1 MSANNTDS
9 AELNNYSSQ
18 MRTYIDSSIGNYNS
32 LLYLATD
39 DHENQ
44 EIQNEL
50 IKELLDLG
58 FQSGEYNTQID
69 QSLGRTDSW
78 LEMHYSSINEI
89 LKVYLKCDYGS
100 FQKNINQCSQKIHNM
115 GNQLYQKVNAIYK
128 NTSSSL
134 KISDSSFVEE
144 WKRRWSL
151 IIIDLVMPF
160 DSIVASIVLLILINK
175 L

>member
-9 AELNNYSSQ
+9 TELKDQSSQ

-44 EIQNEL
+44 EIQND
-50 IKELLDLG
+50 ITKELLDLG
-58 FQSGEYNTQID
+58 FQAGEISTQIN
-69 QSLGRTDSW
+69 QSLRRNDSS
-78 LEMHYSSINEI
+78 LEMHYSSINEV
-89 LKVYLKCDYGS
+89 LKEYLKCDYGS
-100 FQKNINQCSQKIHNM
+100 FQKNLNQCSQKIHNM
-115 GNQLYQKVNAIYK
+115 GNQLYQKVNAIYM

-134 KISDSSFVEE
+134 KISDSSYIEE
-144 WKRRWSL
+144 WKSRWSL
-151 IIIDLVMPF
+151 IIIDLILPF
-160 DSIVASIVLLILINK
+160 DSIVASFVSLILINK